1 MDDLYSLARTL
12 DTLLKGEPWQPQ
24 EARALL
30 RAGRALA
37 RETGRPGTFDQL
49 LAWPKPTPPLQPQPS
64 PSAA

>member
-1 MDDLYSLARTL
+1 MDDLYSLAQTL

-37 RETGRPGTFDQL
+37 REHGRPGTFDQL
-49 LAWPKPTPPLQPQPS
+49 LAWPQPTSPLPPS
-64 PSAA
+64 PNAA